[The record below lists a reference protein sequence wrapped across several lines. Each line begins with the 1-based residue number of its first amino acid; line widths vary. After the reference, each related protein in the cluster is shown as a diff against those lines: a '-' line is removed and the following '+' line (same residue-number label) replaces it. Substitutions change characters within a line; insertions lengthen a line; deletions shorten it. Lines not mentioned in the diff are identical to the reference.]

1 MENLKVWIHTRVS
14 NVKERELL
22 IYQKELLS
30 KIAKDINMEI
40 TGISHETSKGI
51 DANSNE
57 LTNIKNHATK
67 LRQQQIDLNDDAYSL
82 VERINSCRHDFDVL
96 LVYDKTRILI
106 YDDLFAEFKMICE
119 MNDVCILTYQEL
131 EKLFLK

>member
-57 LTNIKNHATK
+57 LTNIKNHA
-67 LRQQQIDLNDDAYSL
+67 
-82 VERINSCRHDFDVL
+82 CRHDFDVL

-119 MNDVCILTYQEL
+119 MNDICILTYQEL